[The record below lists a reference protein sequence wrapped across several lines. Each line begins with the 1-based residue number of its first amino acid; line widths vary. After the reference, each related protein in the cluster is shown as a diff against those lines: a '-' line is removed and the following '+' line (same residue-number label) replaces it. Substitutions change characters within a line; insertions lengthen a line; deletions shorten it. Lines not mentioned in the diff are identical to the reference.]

1 MMKKFEDK
9 VIVVSSI
16 LLVLTLISIFFL
28 GKELI
33 KRTNEA
39 NKNPDSYKV
48 VVSIENNVVQDT
60 TIFVKKN
67 DVPYSYLG
75 KNKND
80 KKKQYKKINDFMT
93 NSMTELTQEKKVPES
108 FSEIVS
114 GWKNKPVTVSVEI
127 ENTTVV
133 TKTKYV
139 RYGNEYRPKD
149 YQEEELVSKDEYK
162 QTFNVKWNERE
173 INEK

>member
-1 MMKKFEDK
+1 MKKRKSVEDK
-9 VIVVSSI
+9 VLIVSSI
-16 LLVLTLISIFFL
+16 LLVLTLISIFLL

-33 KRTNEA
+33 KQTNEA
-39 NKNPDSYKV
+39 NNNPDSYKII
-48 VVSIENNVVQDT
+48 VSIKNNVVQDT

-80 KKKQYKKINDFMT
+80 KNKQYKKINDFMN
-93 NSMTELTQEKKVPES
+93 NSIPQLTQEKKVPES

-114 GWKNKPVTVSVEI
+114 GWKNKPVTVSVTI
-127 ENTTVV
+127 ENTAVV

-139 RYGNEYRPKD
+139 RFGNEFRPKD
-149 YQEEELVSKDEYK
+149 YQEEELISKDEYK
-162 QTFNVKWNERE
+162 QTFNVK
-173 INEK
+173 